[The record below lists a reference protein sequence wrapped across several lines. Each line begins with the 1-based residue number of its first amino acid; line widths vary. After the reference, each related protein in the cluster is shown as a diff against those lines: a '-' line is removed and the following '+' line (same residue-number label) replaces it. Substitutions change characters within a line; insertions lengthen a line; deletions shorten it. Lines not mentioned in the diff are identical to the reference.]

1 MRRVHREATLRPGG
15 GGPLTKV
22 KIEAQRR
29 TWETPTSNHVTH
41 VAVAM
46 RESMEALGWEFE
58 RERTERI
65 YTRFAVILPM
75 AKIAYVFRFR
85 VHNPLDDV
93 RFDTWEMRMTHRGDI
108 SFLSIDNYTYEDLPT
123 VKRFL
128 VGVVDRLPRRPWDFP
143 LGQRAEAGLAIPE
156 WNRAKSRWREMGFDV
171 SKKTPKGW
179 IPKGILGDR
188 MKGTYGLDINEDDI
202 DGQVGSGDLASVG
215 DHEDQ
220 GGPDEEQNDEDGD

>member
-1 MRRVHREATLRPGG
+1 V
-15 GGPLTKV
+15 TKV
-22 KIEAQRR
+22 QIEAQRR
-29 TWETPTSNHVTH
+29 TWETPLSNHVTH

-65 YTRFAVILPM
+65 YTRFAVILPLP
-75 AKIAYVFRFR
+75 KVAYVFRFR
-85 VHNPLDDV
+85 VHRPLDDI

-108 SFLSIDNYTYEDLPT
+108 SFLSIDNYTYEDLPALR
-123 VKRFL
+123 RFL
-128 VGVVDRLPRRPWDFP
+128 VELVGRLPRRPWDFP

-156 WNRAKSRWREMGFDV
+156 WGRAKKQWRAMGFDV
-171 SKKTPKGW
+171 TLKTPKEW

-188 MKGTYGLDINEDDI
+188 MMGDLGLDLNEDDI
-202 DGQVGSGDLASVG
+202 DRQVGSGDLVGVG

-220 GGPDEEQNDEDGD
+220 GGPDHEQDEEDGK